1 MKTIDWFKTSF
12 LFSDKYRAA
21 WTWAGCILLASCLAL
36 TIYFSF

>member
-21 WTWAGCILLASCLAL
+21 WTWAGWILLASCLAL